1 MSFLVL
7 MRHGESVW
15 NFDNRFTGS
24 VDVPLTDTGRAE
36 AQRAGRLLRRHRLS
50 IDHAFSSVLQ
60 RAADSLDIVL
70 SVLGQE
76 HLQPHRTPLLNE
88 RDYGRLQGMDKAEA
102 ARLYGA
108 SQVHSWRRS
117 YADGPPGGESLK
129 DVAARLLPYFEA
141 EIAPQLGAGKNV
153 LIVAHE
159 HPLRAIIMQLEKLA
173 PAQLLELE
181 LATAVPVVYEFGPGG
196 AIADK
201 RILANESLQSEC
213 REKSEH

>member
-1 MSFLVL
+1 

-15 NFDNRFTGS
+15 NSDNRFTGG

-36 AQRAGRLLRRHRLS
+36 AHRAGRLLQRHRLS
-50 IDHAFSSVLQ
+50 IDLAFSSTLQ

-70 SVLGQE
+70 SALGRE
-76 HLQPHRTPLLNE
+76 DLPPHRSPLLNE
-88 RDYGRLQGMDKAEA
+88 RNYGRLQGMDKAEA
-102 ARLYGA
+102 ARIYGA
-108 SQVHSWRRS
+108 DQVHSWRRS

-141 EIAPQLGAGKNV
+141 EVAPQLGAGKNV

-159 HPLRAIIMQLEKLA
+159 HPLRAIIMRLEKLA
-173 PAQLLELE
+173 PAQILELE
-181 LATAVPVVYEFGPGG
+181 LATAVPMVYEFDPSR

-201 RILANESLQSEC
+201 
-213 REKSEH
+213 

>member
-50 IDHAFSSVLQ
+50 IDRAFSSTLQ

-108 SQVHSWRRS
+108 GQGPRR
-117 YADGPPGGESLK
+117 GKFG
-129 DVAARLLPYFEA
+129 DVQDERVF
-141 EIAPQLGAGKNV
+141 
-153 LIVAHE
+153 
-159 HPLRAIIMQLEKLA
+159 
-173 PAQLLELE
+173 
-181 LATAVPVVYEFGPGG
+181 
-196 AIADK
+196 
-201 RILANESLQSEC
+201 
-213 REKSEH
+213 